1 MSSNNT
7 VNIHVSPGLK
17 LAWELTRHPDSSS
30 TVPSPSEVEQSP
42 SDTDVSAADQPPVSV
57 PHEQALSQAFVAN
70 TSEGLSGKWSDNFAI
85 TYDDA
90 QTLIKLKRDLWT
102 FGRSQTADLA
112 DGGSRFKSQREW
124 ETFQEHNA
132 TDRQALK
139 YASANLAKQINEFD
153 HLDDRIGSN
162 VLSLFSNLGFR
173 LEKDTDTKTLGEELR
188 KVMRVYTR
196 PYGYHYAPTLDE
208 WAVPGL
214 AKDIAELTIGR
225 IQATRTERTGED
237 DKTVTPG
244 SESTPTT
251 VSRTDFEKQLRRVIR
266 SSTKSIAEHEI
277 RVCDAL
283 TFSDEMSSAAEKIK
297 AAT

>member
-132 TDRQALK
+132 TDRQAVLVSQRYTSLCFHHYLLLVYSICVNRTK
-139 YASANLAKQINEFD
+139 DLTAQHVAV
-153 HLDDRIGSN
+153 HLHRC
-162 VLSLFSNLGFR
+162 F
-173 LEKDTDTKTLGEELR
+173 
-188 KVMRVYTR
+188 
-196 PYGYHYAPTLDE
+196 
-208 WAVPGL
+208 
-214 AKDIAELTIGR
+214 
-225 IQATRTERTGED
+225 Q
-237 DKTVTPG
+237 
-244 SESTPTT
+244 
-251 VSRTDFEKQLRRVIR
+251 
-266 SSTKSIAEHEI
+266 
-277 RVCDAL
+277 
-283 TFSDEMSSAAEKIK
+283 
-297 AAT
+297 